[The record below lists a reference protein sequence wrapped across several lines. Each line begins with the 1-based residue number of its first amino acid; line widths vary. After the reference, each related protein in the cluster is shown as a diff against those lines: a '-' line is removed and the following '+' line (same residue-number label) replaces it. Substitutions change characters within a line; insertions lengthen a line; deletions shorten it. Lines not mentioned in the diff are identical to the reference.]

1 MGHLRYPVMWDN
13 FWLLKNLTSAQTN
26 WEFKN
31 LHFLHSHIEAQKQE
45 CQWNS
50 LAGEHQFGVGVSTHL
65 KEAWYKRKTS
75 ICHNKTVN
83 RAKLKPVLDR
93 SISLANISQ
102 LFHLSTH
109 DIVVLVALWA
119 NCVYDNLR
127 LKSSWRH
134 FTVSPASQGLPANN
148 RVYEF
153 SVDTSHQQQPLITTH
168 QKLCKT
174 NIYSI
179 KQNLAC
185 RQLHKWSR
193 WDTLCL
199 VFDLPYF

>member
-1 MGHLRYPVMWDN
+1 MSVEFFSRR
-13 FWLLKNLTSAQTN
+13 TSI
-26 WEFKN
+26 W
-31 LHFLHSHIEAQKQE
+31 HG
-45 CQWNS
+45 C
-50 LAGEHQFGVGVSTHL
+50 VSTHL

-75 ICHNKTVN
+75 IFHNKTVN
-83 RAKLKPVLDR
+83 RAKLKLVLDR
-93 SISLANISQ
+93 SISLTNISH

-134 FTVSPASQGLPANN
+134 FTVSPASQGLPVNK
-148 RVYEF
+148 RDYEF
-153 SVDTSHQQQPLITTH
+153 SVGTSHQQQPLITTH

-179 KQNLAC
+179 KQNLAN

-193 WDTLCL
+193 WDT
-199 VFDLPYF
+199 